1 MNYLWLVGGDS
12 IGQSGQCTEDDGHE
26 LRQPAPAAPAARG
39 PFLTTNGPFAETK
52 G

>member
-39 PFLTTNGPFAETK
+39 PFLTTDGPFAETK

>member
-12 IGQSGQCTEDDGHE
+12 IGRRGQRTEDDRHE
-26 LRQPAPAAPAARG
+26 PRRPAPAAPVAGG
-39 PFLTTNGPFAETK
+39 PIPTTDGPFAETK

>member
-12 IGQSGQCTEDDGHE
+12 IGQSGLCTEDDGPE
-26 LRQPAPAAPAARG
+26 SPEATPAEPAARC
-39 PFLTTNGPFAETK
+39 PILTTDGPFAETK

>member
-1 MNYLWLVGGDS
+1 MNYLGLVGGDS

-26 LRQPAPAAPAARG
+26 LCQPAPAAPAARG
-39 PFLTTNGPFAETK
+39 PILTTDGPFAETK